1 MKQPLTYLFGS
12 GQEITVWFSPKRLD
26 DMISGEWTGNDLKMF
41 LMVIDKTAKREVGKQ
56 CVVLGVAEVDIGYK
70 IKSPLMDLL
79 NKSDKAG
86 MVVAS

>member
-1 MKQPLTYLFGS
+1 MKQPLTYLFGG
-12 GQEITVWFSPKRLD
+12 GQEITVRFSPKRLD

-41 LMVIDKTAKREVGKQ
+41 LMVIDETAKQEAGKQ

>member
-1 MKQPLTYLFGS
+1 
-12 GQEITVWFSPKRLD
+12 
-26 DMISGEWTGNDLKMF
+26 MF
-41 LMVIDKTAKREVGKQ
+41 LMVIDETAKREAGKQ